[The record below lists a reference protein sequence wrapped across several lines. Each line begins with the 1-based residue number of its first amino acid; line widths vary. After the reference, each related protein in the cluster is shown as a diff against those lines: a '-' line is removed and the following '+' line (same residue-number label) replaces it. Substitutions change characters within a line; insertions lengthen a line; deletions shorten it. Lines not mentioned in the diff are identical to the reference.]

1 MNWNNVRLIFL
12 RELRDQMRDR
22 RTLFTIAVL
31 PILLY
36 PLLGMAMLQIQQF
49 LKNESRVR
57 VVGADALPDDP
68 PLLVGDHFAASLY
81 SGPQELLT
89 LQIEKSLADGS
100 SDDAGDKNAQPT
112 PALSQSEIEAAAQRD
127 IRDGKYD
134 LLVYFPP
141 DFNERLAEF
150 RQKLVAR
157 QTSDGDADS
166 EAADADDSLTVD
178 QVPGPQL
185 FKNTA
190 IERSQ
195 LAHDRVAP
203 ILGSWRESIVG
214 ENLRQTKVSP
224 VAIRP
229 FEVDSHD
236 VAEPQVR
243 RVMVWSKLLPLVVLI
258 WALTGAFYPAI
269 DLCAGEK
276 ERGTLETLLS
286 SAAQRS
292 EIVWGK
298 LLTVMTFSMATALLN
313 LASLGFT
320 GRFVANAFA
329 QMGPQALGPPPF
341 EAVGWLVL
349 ALVPVAALFSALS
362 LAIASFA
369 RSSKEGQYYLMPLL
383 LGSLPL
389 MMLPMLPSVEL
400 NVGFSLIPVTG
411 VMLLLR
417 SLIEGQYWD
426 ALRYAPLVIGVTGVC
441 CLLAIR
447 WAIDQF
453 NDESVLFRE
462 SERFGLKLWV
472 QHLIRDRGDTPTVG
486 EALLCGVLLLVIRFF
501 ASFSMSQ
508 PNSWPQFAMSTIIVQ
523 VALIATP
530 ACLMAIMLTRKPLQ
544 TLLLRRP
551 SFWITVPAAALLAML
566 LHPSTV
572 WIGEL
577 IQRIY
582 PVNQSVEVAIKEI
595 TEQFNAAPLWQ
606 LLAIAALSPAIC
618 EELAFRGFI
627 LSGLRKMGHK
637 WGAIVLCSVFFGL
650 AHSLLQQS
658 LAACVVGIV
667 IGYIAVK
674 TGSLLPAAMYHLTH
688 NGLSVASSRLTPEV
702 FEKVPLARQ
711 LWETTEQNTLTYTT
725 PATIAMA
732 LLGVGVLLWFKSL
745 PYHASDEERLQEAL
759 NREQPLTTAK
769 PPIPAGDS
777 P

>member
-1 MNWNNVRLIFL
+1 MNWNNVKLIFL
-12 RELRDQMRDR
+12 RELRDQLRDR

-36 PLLGMAMLQIQQF
+36 PLLGMSMLQIQQF
-49 LKNESRVR
+49 LKNESRIR
-57 VVGADALPDDP
+57 VVGAEALPQEP
-68 PLLVGDHFAASLY
+68 PLVVKDHFAATLY

-89 LQIEKSLADGS
+89 LQIDELADDELAEPTTS
-100 SDDAGDKNAQPT
+100 SDKTSSP
-112 PALSQSEIEAAAQRD
+112 QSPEQIEAAAVRD

-134 LLVYFPP
+134 LVVYFPP
-141 DFNERLAEF
+141 DFAQRLAEF
-150 RQKLVAR
+150 RQTLLEEQA
-157 QTSDGDADS
+157 QAASDDAS
-166 EAADADDSLTVD
+166 AGESSFTED
-178 QVPGPQL
+178 QVPGPRI
-185 FKNTA
+185 FSNTA

-203 ILGSWRESIVG
+203 ILRNWRESIVG
-214 ENLRQTKVSP
+214 ENLRQSKVSP
-224 VAIRP
+224 MAIRP
-229 FEVDSHD
+229 FEVVSHD
-236 VAEPQVR
+236 VAEPNVR
-243 RVMVWSKLLPLVVLI
+243 RVMVWSKLLPLVVLV

-298 LLTVMTFSMATALLN
+298 LFTVMAFSIATALLN

-329 QMGPQALGPPPF
+329 KMGPQALGPPPI
-341 EAVGWLVL
+341 ESVGWLVL

-362 LAIASFA
+362 LAIATFA

-400 NVGFSLIPVTG
+400 NIGFSLIPITG

-417 SLIEGQYWD
+417 SLIEGQYWE
-426 ALRYAPLVIGVTGVC
+426 ALRYAPLVIGVTSVC

-501 ASFSMSQ
+501 ASFSMAQ
-508 PNSWPQFAMSTIIVQ
+508 PNSWSQFAISTLIVQ
-523 VALIATP
+523 IALIATP

-551 SFWITVPAAALLAML
+551 SFWLTVPAAGLLALL
-566 LHPSTV
+566 LHPATV
-572 WIGEL
+572 WVGEL
-577 IQRIY
+577 IQQIY
-582 PVNQSVEVAIKEI
+582 PVNQSVEIAIKQI

-650 AHSLLQQS
+650 THSLLQQS

-674 TGSLLPAAMYHLTH
+674 TGSLLPAAVYHLTH
-688 NGLSVASSRLTPEV
+688 NGLSVATSRLSADVLEQIPV
-702 FEKVPLARQ
+702 AGQ
-711 LWETTEQNTLTYTT
+711 LWRETEPGSLTYTT
-725 PATIAMA
+725 PATIVFA
-732 LLGVGVLLWFKSL
+732 LLAVGVLLWFKSL
-745 PYHASDEERLQEAL
+745 PYHASDEERLQQAL
-759 NREQPLTTAK
+759 DRQQPLAPTGG
-769 PPIPAGDS
+769 PMPVGES
-777 P
+777 S

>member
-57 VVGADALPDDP
+57 IVGVDALPTDP
-68 PLLVGDHFAASLY
+68 PLLVKDHFAATLY
-81 SGPQELLT
+81 SGPRELLT
-89 LQIEKSLADGS
+89 LQIEESSKDSKPVASADNGT
-100 SDDAGDKNAQPT
+100 DPKPT
-112 PALSQSEIEAAAQRD
+112 ETQSEIEAAAERD

-134 LLVYFPP
+134 LVVYFPP
-141 DFNERLAEF
+141 DFDQRLAEF
-150 RQKLVAR
+150 REKLLAKQAAAGAAEVA
-157 QTSDGDADS
+157 T
-166 EAADADDSLTVD
+166 DDPLTVD

-203 ILGSWRESIVG
+203 ILGTWRESIVG
-214 ENLRQTKVSP
+214 ENLRQSKVSP
-224 VAIRP
+224 AAIRP
-229 FEVDSHD
+229 FEVGSHD

-243 RVMVWSKLLPLVVLI
+243 RVMVWSKLLPLVVLV

-329 QMGPQALGPPPF
+329 QMGPQALGPPPI
-341 EAVGWLVL
+341 ESVGWLVL
-349 ALVPVAALFSALS
+349 ALIPVAALFGALS
-362 LAIASFA
+362 LAIATFA

-400 NVGFSLIPVTG
+400 NIGFSLIPITG
-411 VMLLLR
+411 LMLLLR

-441 CLLAIR
+441 CMLAVR

-462 SERFGLKLWV
+462 SERFDLKLWV

-508 PNSWPQFAMSTIIVQ
+508 PSSWSQFALSTLIVQ
-523 VALIATP
+523 IALIATP
-530 ACLMAIMLTRKPLQ
+530 ACLMAIMLTRRPLQ
-544 TLLLRRP
+544 TLLLRKP
-551 SFWITVPAAALLAML
+551 SFWLTVPAAGLLAAL

-582 PVNQSVEVAIKEI
+582 PVNQSVEIAIKQI
-595 TEQFNAAPLWQ
+595 SEQFNAAPLWQ
-606 LLAIAALSPAIC
+606 LLVIAALSPAIC

-650 AHSLLQQS
+650 THSLLQQS

-674 TGSLLPAAMYHLTH
+674 TGSLLPAAIYHLTH
-688 NGLSVASSRLTPEV
+688 NGLSVATSRLTPEV
-702 FEKVPLARQ
+702 FEQIPLSRQ
-711 LWETTEQNTLTYTT
+711 LWHATEQSSLTYTT
-725 PATIAMA
+725 PATIVLAVLA
-732 LLGVGVLLWFKSL
+732 AGVLLWFKSL
-745 PYHASDEERLQEAL
+745 PYHASDEERLQQAL
-759 NREQPLTTAK
+759 DRQQPLNSTKT
-769 PPIPAGDS
+769 PIPAGDS
-777 P
+777 T